1 MIHQGL
7 PRRPQLLLRRALLPL
22 LDPMPAAA
30 AAAAAPRTTSRRLRA
45 LDHLPRHL
53 ASESSSSADDISE
66 CVRSLSLLGRHGQ
79 GRQQGDGAI
88 GSAKV
93 TQEFAEMLSPEAR
106 REVVA
111 AAHKALDGKTN
122 EGGLA
127 AKGAEA
133 EAAIT
138 EASPQDAAAET
149 VPEPSRRDL
158 QLVAVNQAIP
168 FVGFGFMDN
177 AILILAGDAID
188 NSLGV
193 MFGISTLCAAAL
205 GNIISDVAGVGL
217 GTVIED
223 FCARLGIPQ
232 PNLTQAQ
239 RQLRSVRFTNQF
251 GCAFGLIVGCII
263 GMFPLLFLDSEKAE
277 KAKDEQ
283 HLDDMFKDMVTEAK
297 ELIGAEYT
305 GLFLVVDHETETSPR
320 MYTKRERKRE
330 GGYLYCKH
338 NDGSD
343 SHAHVPIGDD
353 VLSSSALSGKIVN
366 VSK

>member
-1 MIHQGL
+1 M
-7 PRRPQLLLRRALLPL
+7 
-22 LDPMPAAA
+22 
-30 AAAAAPRTTSRRLRA
+30 T
-45 LDHLPRHL
+45 
-53 ASESSSSADDISE
+53 
-66 CVRSLSLLGRHGQ
+66 
-79 GRQQGDGAI
+79 RQ
-88 GSAKV
+88 
-93 TQEFAEMLSPEAR
+93 FAEMLSPEAR

-111 AAHKALDGKTN
+111 AAQKAFDGDSG
-122 EGGLA
+122 EASA
-127 AKGAEA
+127 AAEA
-133 EAAIT
+133 E
-138 EASPQDAAAET
+138 
-149 VPEPSRRDL
+149 VPEPTRRDL
-158 QLVAVNQAIP
+158 QLVAINQAIP
-168 FVGFGFMDN
+168 FVGFGIMDN

-251 GCAFGLIVGCII
+251 GCAFGLIIGCVI
-263 GMFPLLFLDSEKAE
+263 GMFPLLFLDAEKAE

-305 GLFLVVDHETETSPR
+305 GLFLVVDDETETSPK
-320 MYTKRERKRE
+320 MYTKRETKRE

-338 NDGSD
+338 IDGSD
-343 SHAHVPIGDD
+343 NHAHVSIGDG
-353 VLSSSALSGKIVN
+353 VLSSSVISGKIAN
-366 VSK
+366 ISK

>member
-1 MIHQGL
+1 MEL
-7 PRRPQLLLRRALLPL
+7 NA
-22 LDPMPAAA
+22 
-30 AAAAAPRTTSRRLRA
+30 T
-45 LDHLPRHL
+45 RHF
-53 ASESSSSADDISE
+53 ASEPSGGSSSSSSISE
-66 CVRSLSLLGRHGQ
+66 CVRSLSLFGKH
-79 GRQQGDGAI
+79 RQEEGTNTSSMTRQ
-88 GSAKV
+88 
-93 TQEFAEMLSPEAR
+93 FAEMLSPEAR

-111 AAHKALDGKTN
+111 AAQKAFDGSSSS
-122 EGGLA
+122 
-127 AKGAEA
+127 EA
-133 EAAIT
+133 LG
-138 EASPQDAAAET
+138 AAET
-149 VPEPSRRDL
+149 DAKAEELVPEPSRRDL
-158 QLVAVNQAIP
+158 QLVAINQAIP
-168 FVGFGFMDN
+168 FVGFGIMDN

-251 GCAFGLIVGCII
+251 GCAFGLIIGCVI
-263 GMFPLLFLDSEKAE
+263 GMFPLLFLDVEKAE
-277 KAKDEQ
+277 MAKDEQ

-305 GLFLVVDHETETSPR
+305 GLFLVVDDETEASPK
-320 MYTKRERKRE
+320 MYTKRESKRE

-338 NDGSD
+338 IDGSD
-343 SHAHVPIGDD
+343 NHSHVPIGDG
-353 VLSSSALSGKIVN
+353 VLSSSALSGKIAN